1 MSTEPVSRSGMETDM
16 IDACSPT
23 LRSDQFTLVAVVI
36 RGDRI
41 SSGKGVVQ
49 PVPVIERLRW

>member
-1 MSTEPVSRSGMETDM
+1 VSTEPVNRSGMETDM
-16 IDACSPT
+16 IDACSQT

-41 SSGKGVVQ
+41 SSGK
-49 PVPVIERLRW
+49 E